1 MAKKNTKKMKPNK
14 KTNKNVM
21 MFQLLPNQYEI
32 DLYLCLTKVPVP
44 SIIPYLNETLDLGFD
59 ENTDIDM
66 ESDCPSTFF
75 GLKTPKA
82 VIVLKDWEDP
92 VYTAPILA
100 HELMHVVTYISSIVS
115 VDIDHLNTSE
125 VWAYFMS
132 FYMAVGMELIR
143 LKMNDDKDKAKK
155 ARERAKK
162 KKKDI
167 NKLVEEIEV
176 AGDFNNEEEE
186 VEEAIEAKPKKKI
199 KKSKKEEIEDEAEM
213 APKKPKVK
221 KKSHKR

>member
-1 MAKKNTKKMKPNK
+1 MMKKDNK
-14 KTNKNVM
+14 KSSKTSIKTKETKNVVI
-21 MFQLLPNQYEI
+21 FQLLPNQYEI

-44 SIIPYLNETLDLGFD
+44 QIINYLNETLDLGFD

-82 VIVLKDWEDP
+82 VIVLKEWEDP
-92 VYTAPILA
+92 IFTAPILA
-100 HELMHVVTYISSIVS
+100 HEIMHVITYISSIVS

-143 LKMNDDKDKAKK
+143 QHIKSEKED
-155 ARERAKK
+155 KK
-162 KKKDI
+162 KGKKVKRSK
-167 NKLVEEIEV
+167 KLKKVTNLELEDV
-176 AGDFNNEEEE
+176 MNNSKE
-186 VEEAIEAKPKKKI
+186 KPKKKVP
-199 KKSKKEEIEDEAEM
+199 KKKE
-213 APKKPKVK
+213 
-221 KKSHKR
+221 KRKD